1 MKARG
6 AMVLGA
12 TVLGAMVLGAM
23 VPGASQSAPPTAAE
37 LKQKFERRAGEIAAR
52 VDGVMGYAIVDLT
65 SGDRFVHLDRETF
78 PTASTIKLA
87 IVYELFKQVE
97 DGSLRLDE
105 TMTLDRTKAVG
116 GTGVLVDLGTPTL
129 SIRDYATL

>member
-1 MKARG
+1 
-6 AMVLGA
+6 
-12 TVLGAMVLGAM
+12 
-23 VPGASQSAPPTAAE
+23 
-37 LKQKFERRAGEIAAR
+37 
-52 VDGVMGYAIVDLT
+52 MGYAIVDLT

-97 DGSLRLDE
+97 EGRLHLDE

-129 SIRDYATL
+129 SIRDYATLMVRLSDNTATNVLIDRLGMDNISRRMQQLHL